1 MKRKIFKISFLMALI
16 FTMLLQ
22 TPIFAEAQ
30 LPYIEVWHEGT
41 AYTLSNS
48 VISNCIAYDYLS
60 DDTDKFVKLDAN
72 GKETA
77 RASDPDMLAD
87 NSGQENGTGTVT
99 IAITMPDKIDNAVD
113 IVLCDE
119 SGREVS
125 LTAYKDNNY
134 IAYVNIPPGTYT
146 MCSAGIRNDY
156 KGEYPAKWDTDQVIL
171 EPSGA
176 AKVNITISGKQDLT
190 DPDTYKNIN
199 VSGNYDNISDDKEN
213 QFVSPSPAIDDNMSV
228 PIININY
235 KSLVLS
241 TILTAFCLALLLLC
255 YKLVVWRKEYK
266 KSRKDDNE

>member
-1 MKRKIFKISFLMALI
+1 MKRKLFKISFLMALI

-22 TPIFAEAQ
+22 TTIFAEVQ
-30 LPYIEVWHEGT
+30 LPYIEVWHDGT
-41 AYTLSNS
+41 AYTSSNN

-72 GKETA
+72 GKETV

-87 NSGQENGTGTVT
+87 NSSQKNVTGTVT

-119 SGREVS
+119 SGKEFS

-134 IAYVNIPPGTYT
+134 ITYANIPPGTYT
-146 MCSAGIRNDY
+146 MCSASIRNDY
-156 KGEYPAKWDTDQVIL
+156 KGEYPAKWDTNQIIL

-176 AKVNITISGKQDLT
+176 AKINITISGKQDLSN
-190 DPDTYKNIN
+190 PDTYKYTGDNKN
-199 VSGNYDNISDDKEN
+199 EGNTSVNLQISPTPDTVNNE
-213 QFVSPSPAIDDNMSV
+213 PV
-228 PIININY
+228 PIIGINY

-241 TILTAFCLALLLLC
+241 TVLTAFCLALLLLC
-255 YKLVVWRKEYK
+255 YKLVVWKKEYK
-266 KSRKDDNE
+266 NKNSRKDDET